1 MVTTLN
7 FYDELI
13 ILVFFISSVIWMG
26 LTLYSSL
33 ISQEFLM
40 KASEQE
46 KKVYLLNI
54 QTNVMWYMRWSSL
67 VSFLTSV
74 YLMSYISSI
83 EYAYNIGTSLA
94 SLMITFMFLNTWAI
108 IWRKQKRIIALTRDA
123 DKCEQR
129 YDLAIRTNSLLSLP
143 LLGLMLY
150 TAQTKEVLMPLL
162 NEDGNLGPG
171 WSSYSLWI
179 SILILIIIQINLVF
193 GKNRW
198 WMDTAKKLFITS
210 ILLTFLFGWL
220 LRNS

>member
-13 ILVFFISSVIWMG
+13 ILVFFISTVIWMG

-108 IWRKQKRIIALTRDA
+108 IWRKQKRIIA
-123 DKCEQR
+123 
-129 YDLAIRTNSLLSLP
+129 
-143 LLGLMLY
+143 
-150 TAQTKEVLMPLL
+150 
-162 NEDGNLGPG
+162 
-171 WSSYSLWI
+171 
-179 SILILIIIQINLVF
+179 
-193 GKNRW
+193 
-198 WMDTAKKLFITS
+198 
-210 ILLTFLFGWL
+210 
-220 LRNS
+220 